1 MKKKLVELFTAR
13 WSRIGLPLAVLLV
26 GLVLTASRVKLQ
38 QSTYSAS
45 ARLWI
50 PTKMF
55 VFNKDGESSN
65 SGDSALTTGPNA
77 LKTACEIMHSDAV
90 TKLAYEELVK
100 KLGPKCPSS
109 DVIQAGLK
117 AKPVESTD
125 ILDIGY
131 TAQDPDTAI
140 SVLQA
145 VLDAFYRENNIQVAG
160 PIQKSKVRLEQQL
173 KIAQEE
179 YSKTKNKVK
188 QFQDST
194 SFIDMATDVT
204 TLSTQ
209 KVDLEK
215 SIEDCKHEL
224 SSLHSKLDY
233 AQKQLGFGPES
244 VVAVQKLSDDE
255 IMRSLRQSIAETE
268 VSLIQLRSKYQDEH
282 PKVKRLKATLEEAK
296 KGMEARYTAIIGR
309 PGLKEAFI
317 TGGSGSSSGTH
328 SSSGTG
334 SANSSSGTGSMGNS
348 ENAQTRMISDMA
360 ESSTGIASLQAKIAS
375 LSSSLAQIK
384 SKLASVPAKQV
395 ELANIH
401 RADELATNSLTSI
414 ERELQR
420 IHLSESVV
428 TGSSSTMQIIDEPS
442 ISGTSTPNIWIFG
455 FGASLFSAALIA
467 ALQFLL
473 TPKRISAAR
482 LQTLMPVRTVG
493 FIPQIDRGRGNS
505 TSLIASTDRVR
516 LALNGWF
523 IDGETVP
530 VILTSGGK
538 DDGKSMTA
546 YALSVCL
553 ADAGKNVLLIDA
565 DTKSPTIHRMCGISA
580 SPGLLQYL
588 KDPTCDN
595 LQIMQAIRPNL
606 TVIPAGGISD
616 NASCIKDSRFTRLVT
631 EFSKNFD
638 AIIIDSADCGD
649 SLDSLVTPLF
659 DCRWIAVV
667 RIGQTLIQSVE
678 NLGTQLELIPSM
690 ESVLVVNGVRT
701 KDIAQLRQSTAGAGS
716 VSGTTSGAA
725 LPTRADAKQF
735 AESENAAW

>member
-1 MKKKLVELFTAR
+1 
-13 WSRIGLPLAVLLV
+13 
-26 GLVLTASRVKLQ
+26 
-38 QSTYSAS
+38 
-45 ARLWI
+45 
-50 PTKMF
+50 
-55 VFNKDGESSN
+55 
-65 SGDSALTTGPNA
+65 
-77 LKTACEIMHSDAV
+77 
-90 TKLAYEELVK
+90 
-100 KLGPKCPSS
+100 
-109 DVIQAGLK
+109 
-117 AKPVESTD
+117 
-125 ILDIGY
+125 
-131 TAQDPDTAI
+131 
-140 SVLQA
+140 
-145 VLDAFYRENNIQVAG
+145 
-160 PIQKSKVRLEQQL
+160 
-173 KIAQEE
+173 
-179 YSKTKNKVK
+179 
-188 QFQDST
+188 
-194 SFIDMATDVT
+194 
-204 TLSTQ
+204 
-209 KVDLEK
+209 
-215 SIEDCKHEL
+215 
-224 SSLHSKLDY
+224 
-233 AQKQLGFGPES
+233 
-244 VVAVQKLSDDE
+244 
-255 IMRSLRQSIAETE
+255 
-268 VSLIQLRSKYQDEH
+268 
-282 PKVKRLKATLEEAK
+282 LEEAK
-296 KGMEARYTAIIGR
+296 KGMEARYTAIIGQ

-317 TGGSGSSSGTH
+317 TGGTGSSSSSSTH
-328 SSSGTG
+328 SSSG
-334 SANSSSGTGSMGNS
+334 AGSMGNS

-375 LSSSLAQIK
+375 LSSSLAQVK
-384 SKLASVPAKQV
+384 AKLASVPAKQV

-420 IHLSESVV
+420 IHLSESVA
-428 TGSSSTMQIIDEPS
+428 TGSSSAMQIIDEPS
-442 ISGTSTPNIWIFG
+442 ISGTSTPNTWIFG
-455 FGASLFSAALIA
+455 GGASFLVAGLIA

-482 LQTLMPVRTVG
+482 LQTLMPLRTVG

-516 LALNGWF
+516 LALNEWF
-523 IDGETVP
+523 IDGGTVP
-530 VILTSGGK
+530 VVVTSGGK

-631 EFSKNFD
+631 EFAKNFD

-667 RIGQTLIQSVE
+667 RIGQTLIQSVQ

-716 VSGTTSGAA
+716 VSGPTSGAA
-725 LPTRADAKQF
+725 LPTRADSKQF